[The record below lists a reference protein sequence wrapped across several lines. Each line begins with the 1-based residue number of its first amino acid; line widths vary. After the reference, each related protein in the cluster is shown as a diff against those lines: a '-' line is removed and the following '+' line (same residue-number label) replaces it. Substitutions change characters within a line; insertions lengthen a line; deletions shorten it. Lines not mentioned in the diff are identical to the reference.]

1 MRFHVC
7 MILLNQYSMLQTYTT
22 HKCVMRQF
30 PILNRE
36 TISLRLILCHQA
48 QFQLNLYISNIN
60 SKHKLESYGILC
72 EIIFQ
77 NKINYRYEVYV
88 YSNSYNKH
96 TCEMSYAVLDLL
108 ENFAFLC
115 VCNSTCSNTFLGCW
129 VFSKY
134 IFPKFSTETSKNE
147 KIHTNK
153 FSRQHLYNRTMST

>member
-1 MRFHVC
+1 MCFHVC

-48 QFQLNLYISNIN
+48 QLQSNLYISNIN
-60 SKHKLESYGILC
+60 SKQKLESYGKNYLIGIYC

-77 NKINYRYEVYV
+77 NEMNYRYEVYI
-88 YSNSYNKH
+88 YSNSYTKH
-96 TCEMSYAVLDLL
+96 TRESLYSVFNLL

-115 VCNSTCSNTFLGCW
+115 VCNSTRSIHFWVVGFLAN
-129 VFSKY
+129 
-134 IFPKFSTETSKNE
+134 IFFPNF
-147 KIHTNK
+147 
-153 FSRQHLYNRTMST
+153 